1 MTDEV
6 PPGRHSATDEV
17 PPGRHSRT
25 PSARPGGRFGLG
37 RRLRVLAGVDE
48 SVLDQ
53 VPLERTRYVGLGGV
67 VLGTAVVAGISM
79 WFALSQVLG
88 GSHIGLIVP
97 TAIWMLVVL
106 NLDRWLVSTV
116 TGIWQ
121 RRLLMLVPRLLV
133 AVVLGFV
140 IAEPLV
146 LKVFETAVVQH
157 VQDGRQDA
165 RDARRALLLR
175 CNPQEPADAREQRG
189 CEGARLLAPAAESDA
204 TRLRDLEED
213 AERLRTRVNADTA
226 RHDRLFAQATNECGG
241 VKTEGTSGRRGMGP
255 LCERL
260 DAAVKSFATRSKLA
274 ENQRRL
280 RSLDDQV
287 SALRAPLADKR
298 ADFGQR
304 VEADVRK
311 RVDAMPGADDP
322 VGLLERMRALHEL
335 TAENPYLFGA
345 SWLLRLFLILIDC
358 LPVLVKL
365 MGGTTTY
372 DRMVDLANRTQER
385 VHEKRL
391 QFSADRRIGELE
403 LQAHRDAEDRRRRRQ
418 LIDLDGKAADA
429 EARAAVEA
437 MIRRRTEEMSFQ
449 GVTHALKEE
458 RRNGSHP
465 HIDLTNSQN

>member
-6 PPGRHSATDEV
+6 PPGRHSKV
-17 PPGRHSRT
+17 PPAEPGSR
-25 PSARPGGRFGLG
+25 FDLG
-37 RRLRVLAGVDE
+37 RRLRVLSGVDE
-48 SVLDQ
+48 EILDQ

-88 GSHIGLIVP
+88 GSHIGLVIP
-97 TAIWMLVVL
+97 TVIWTLIVL

-157 VQDGRQDA
+157 VLDERQDA
-165 RDARRALLLR
+165 RGAERALLLR
-175 CNPQEPADAREQRG
+175 CNPQEPGDAREQRG
-189 CEGARLLAPAAESDA
+189 CEDARLLAPAAESDA
-204 TRLRDLEED
+204 TRLRDLERD
-213 AERLRTRVNADTA
+213 AERLRTRVNADSA
-226 RHDRLFAQATNECGG
+226 RYDRLFTQATNECGG
-241 VKTEGTSGRRGMGP
+241 KKTEGTSGRRGMGP

-260 DAAVKSFATRSKLA
+260 DTAVKAFAARSKLA
-274 ENQRRL
+274 ENQKRL

-287 SALRAPLADKR
+287 SALREPLADKR

-304 VEADVRK
+304 VEADVQK

-365 MGGTTTY
+365 MGGTTAY
-372 DRMVDLANRTQER
+372 DRMVDRANRTQER
-385 VHEKRL
+385 IHERRL
-391 QFSADRRIGELE
+391 QFSADGRVGELE

-418 LIDLDGKAADA
+418 LMDIESKAADA

-449 GVTHALKEE
+449 GVTHVIKEE

-465 HIDLTNSQN
+465 HIDLTSSQN